1 MNYNDYKKQVDI
13 LSLEEMEEIWT
24 DLLHSLDLKNED
36 CKDLFDD
43 FMNSV
48 VSYSFTRIKWNA
60 VYDREERIEKDRGR
74 TICHDGLITNL
85 NILARFLK
93 NELNKDTSWRDR
105 LGDETHRKRIG
116 DFACYVA
123 FCYGI
128 NAR

>member
-1 MNYNDYKKQVDI
+1 MNYNDYIKQVDI

-24 DLLHSLDLKNED
+24 DLLQSLDLMNED
-36 CKDLFDD
+36 CKDLFND
-43 FMNSV
+43 FINSV
-48 VSYSFTRIKWNA
+48 VSYSCERLKWNA
-60 VYDREERIEKDRGR
+60 VYDREERIEKDKER
-74 TICHDGLITNL
+74 TIIHDRLITRL
-85 NILARFLK
+85 NILERFLK
-93 NELNKDTSWRDR
+93 NKLKKDTSWRDR